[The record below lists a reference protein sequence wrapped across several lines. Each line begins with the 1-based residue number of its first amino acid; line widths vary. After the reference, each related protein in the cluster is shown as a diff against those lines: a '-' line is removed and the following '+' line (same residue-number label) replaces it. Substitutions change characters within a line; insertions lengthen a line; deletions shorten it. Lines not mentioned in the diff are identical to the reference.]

1 MSRRGAGA
9 AEAAAAAANEAA
21 RSVDA
26 SEAGRVLRAQRDKEP
41 EQQKTVEV
49 ERPEPKKNPQAQIE
63 DEIVEA
69 HRARQKE
76 EEDEALKTEPKA
88 EVVETPEPVADAPE
102 SSPTEPP
109 PSVPVASAPMVKVK
123 VDGEEFEVAQA
134 EVDEAGG
141 VQAYRMVKAME
152 NRMLQWFQ
160 QQMAPKEPQ
169 KTPQQAIMEKIDS
182 LRYGTPEESAKAM
195 QEILELS
202 NPRIDQ
208 ASLEQRTMARMKQSL
223 AVESFKSEFADVV
236 ANPILM
242 TAAKAMEQDRL
253 QQGIPQDWNQFYK
266 QLGNEL
272 RAVIGPKP
280 SQASPVIEQT
290 QQTSTP
296 SQSDKEARKA
306 SNIVNLPQAAAR
318 AAAPAET
325 KQKSRE
331 DILNEE
337 RKARGI
343 PTG

>member
-1 MSRRGAGA
+1 
-9 AEAAAAAANEAA
+9 
-21 RSVDA
+21 
-26 SEAGRVLRAQRDKEP
+26 LRAQRDKEP

-76 EEDEALKTEPKA
+76 EEEEALKTEPKA

-152 NRMLQWFQ
+152 NRLKKATETANESKRVNAQMLQWFQ